1 MFIGKFFMLCRRFIW
16 IINLT
21 KWNTNIPDLNCLN
34 SITNKI
40 KNFDFDTFEYDF
52 KLENDVLEEYA
63 SKIEYTIQENAND
76 NEENEEETESSWR
89 FLKTFVIYLYRKD
102 LR

>member
-1 MFIGKFFMLCRRFIW
+1 MSTQSMLKGLPFKFGSDVRIEG
-16 IINLT
+16 
-21 KWNTNIPDLNCLN
+21 NTNIPDLNCLN

-76 NEENEEETESSWR
+76 NEENEEETESS
-89 FLKTFVIYLYRKD
+89 
-102 LR
+102 